1 MIKVIDMLTE
11 INRVIRAG
19 FPNAKRVYLERIK
32 ALETPCLSIEIVNI
46 SHDLF
51 NQYISVKTVTLDIIY
66 ISSSNSVYEAL
77 EAKEKLEA
85 LFCHNLKIGDR
96 YPRVTEIETT
106 LVDQDLHF
114 NITYEFYDVAE
125 HYYVGANN
133 NIIKYDIN
141 KTSNNNIYLENEVAD
156 EDKVQENLKTEDKK
170 SEDQKQDI
178 FDEVLEN
185 NTVYVK
191 NICLTYEL
199 K

>member
-1 MIKVIDMLTE
+1 MLTE
-11 INRVIRAG
+11 INRVVRAG

-32 ALETPCLSIEIVNI
+32 ALETPSLSIEIVNI

-51 NQYISVKTVTLDIIY
+51 NQYISVKTVALDIIY

-96 YPRVTEIETT
+96 YPRVIEIETT

-114 NITYEFYDVAE
+114 NITYEFYDATE
-125 HYYVGANN
+125 NYYAGAKN

-156 EDKVQENLKTEDKK
+156 EDKVQENLKAEDKQT
-170 SEDQKQDI
+170 EETKQDI
-178 FDEVLEN
+178 FEDVLEN
-185 NTVYVK
+185 NTVYAE

>member
-1 MIKVIDMLTE
+1 M
-11 INRVIRAG
+11 
-19 FPNAKRVYLERIK
+19 YLERIK

-51 NQYISVKTVTLDIIY
+51 NQYISVKTVALDIIY
-66 ISSSNSVYEAL
+66 ISSSNLVYEAL

-156 EDKVQENLKTEDKK
+156 EDKVQENLKAEDKQT
-170 SEDQKQDI
+170 EETKQDI
-178 FDEVLEN
+178 FEEVLEN
-185 NTVYVK
+185 NTVYAE